1 MRSLPN
7 QIDVTTFPTN
17 KQPSSHVTD
26 EWKKNSSKTRE
37 SIDAACEPRARRCLQ
52 IYIKDCLRARCD
64 ISGNTCCSFLL
75 TKDWCF
81 HFPFNETYIHSW
93 IAEKS
98 SRHRARLPR
107 RTIRQAFN
115 NKRERTRKRLT
126 SHADENPAF
135 QQARSPQPRVLSNF
149 FALRSPVYDFP
160 VMSRRSRA
168 FASPQSLLT
177 TDRTTRH
184 SVPLFLC
191 LFSFPSSHSLSL
203 SLSAVFQ
210 PLDKSSTTYSRFVY
224 NRGSTDCFTPHDHEK
239 VEHLRIV
246 GSHDFTWPSF
256 SRGWR
261 RDALE
266 KYGRRRATCF
276 ARRVSSPRPSEYE
289 TTRRLAKCE

>member
-191 LFSFPSSHSLSL
+191 LFSFPPSHSLSL
-203 SLSAVFQ
+203 SVSLRRFPTTQQKFNDVQ
-210 PLDKSSTTYSRFVY
+210 PICIQQRVHRLFHTARSRKSRASTYRRITRFYVA
-224 NRGSTDCFTPHDHEK
+224 FF
-239 VEHLRIV
+239 
-246 GSHDFTWPSF
+246 FTWMAE
-256 SRGWR
+256 R
-261 RDALE
+261 RFGKIWKKASHVF
-266 KYGRRRATCF
+266 R
-276 ARRVSSPRPSEYE
+276 S
-289 TTRRLAKCE
+289 